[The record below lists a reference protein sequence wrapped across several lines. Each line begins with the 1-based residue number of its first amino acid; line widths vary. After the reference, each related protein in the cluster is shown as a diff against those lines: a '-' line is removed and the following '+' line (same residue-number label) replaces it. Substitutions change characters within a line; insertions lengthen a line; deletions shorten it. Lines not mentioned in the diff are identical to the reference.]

1 MAKVDRLLATLRG
14 EAAPDEPPPQE
25 EAAPAAS
32 NEAVSALEARLAEL
46 EGRLA
51 QLAAPPPMEEA
62 PAAEF
67 PAEEVPPA
75 LPPEPAPEPPKAP
88 TELTLFLHTK
98 VELLERRLEM
108 AQQEAIRAN
117 LLMRERE
124 EAQRKAQTE
133 VEDLFRSI
141 REAQRAA
148 NYDKT
153 LREHYSSAASRVKE
167 LEGRLAAAQ
176 LRMIPADEVMRFVET
191 EEGRAELK
199 RRIEAQ
205 LGQAAA
211 PEEPSAPPAPPA
223 PPQAP
228 ERPAPGDFLAPP
240 VSAPGTG
247 FALEQLSVVLARVSD
262 LERRLEEA
270 QAERDREREAR
281 RKWEQSTLE
290 AMSLARSRF
299 ERSGGPD
306 LLVEAAL
313 EAVVECVRQ
322 RDALQLE
329 MSRTVE
335 ALKDEPA
342 GSDAAGEMRGRLAL
356 AHKRMTELQADMD
369 KQLALVQAWVKRQT
383 EGS

>member
-14 EAAPDEPPPQE
+14 EPPPDEPPPQAE
-25 EAAPAAS
+25 DAAAAPNAS
-32 NEAVSALEARLAEL
+32 SEAVSALEARLAEL
-46 EGRLA
+46 EGKLS

-62 PAAEF
+62 PPADFA
-67 PAEEVPPA
+67 AEEVPPA
-75 LPPEPAPEPPKAP
+75 LPSEPAPEPPKAP

-176 LRMIPADEVMRFVET
+176 LKMIPADEVLRFVES

-205 LGQAAA
+205 LGQAPSAPAAGAA
-211 PEEPSAPPAPPA
+211 PKEPPPAPPSA
-223 PPQAP
+223 
-228 ERPAPGDFLAPP
+228 EFLAPP

-270 QAERDREREAR
+270 QAERDRERESR

-306 LLVEAAL
+306 MLVEAAL

-335 ALKDEPA
+335 ALKDEPT
-342 GSDAAGEMRGRLAL
+342 GSGAAAEMRGKLAL
-356 AHKRMTELQADMD
+356 AHKRMAELQSDID